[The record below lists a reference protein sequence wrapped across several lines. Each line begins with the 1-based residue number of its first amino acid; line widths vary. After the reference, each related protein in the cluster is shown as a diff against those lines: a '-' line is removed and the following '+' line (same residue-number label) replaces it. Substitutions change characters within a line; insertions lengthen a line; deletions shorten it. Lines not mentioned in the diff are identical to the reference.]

1 MRTTNGIRVEFNHEL
16 SGEIPVE
23 ITATVFLPADVEDM
37 MVVDRETGEA
47 IDPEDLGD
55 EEEACIDA
63 AREAARDALDM
74 ECEWWRTR

>member
-1 MRTTNGIRVEFNHEL
+1 MRLSKGVRVEFDFNL

-55 EEEACIDA
+55 EEEACIET

>member
-1 MRTTNGIRVEFNHEL
+1 MRLSKGVRVEFDFNL

-47 IDPEDLGD
+47 IDPEDLGA
-55 EEEACIDA
+55 EEEACIEA